1 MQSDSSKSQKLITM
15 IGDQDEACIGISS
28 DENEMGSG
36 FDKDLLKKML
46 LGNGLTMKEMPG
58 MTPMNTQM
66 DDNL

>member
-1 MQSDSSKSQKLITM
+1 M
-15 IGDQDEACIGISS
+15 IGDQDVACIGISS